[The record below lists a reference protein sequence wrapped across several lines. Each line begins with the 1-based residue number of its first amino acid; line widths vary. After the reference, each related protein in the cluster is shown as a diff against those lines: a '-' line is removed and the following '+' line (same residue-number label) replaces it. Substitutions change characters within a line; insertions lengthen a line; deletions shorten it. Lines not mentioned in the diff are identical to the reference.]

1 MTASVQP
8 IYTRTWDV
16 QVGGSVWGNVAST
29 STDGTSNT
37 TNATVI
43 YVADP
48 TEGSF
53 VQKVIIRPISTV
65 AATVVRLF
73 YCSANGAF
81 TLGTT
86 NTANNTALIG
96 EIAVAAWTVS
106 QTVASPA
113 YDIPI
118 NMGMNA
124 NTKLIM
130 SVGTATGATTTGFNP
145 VVVAGKY

>member
-1 MTASVQP
+1 MAASVQP

-16 QVGGSVWGNVAST
+16 QVGGNLWGNVAST
-29 STDGTSNT
+29 SMDGTSNT
-37 TNATVI
+37 INATVI

-53 VQKVIIRPISTV
+53 VQKVILRPISTV
-65 AATVVRLF
+65 AATVVRVF

-86 NTANNTALIG
+86 NTANNTGLVG
-96 EIAVAAWTVS
+96 EVGVAAWTVS
-106 QTVASPA
+106 QTAAAPA
-113 YDIPI
+113 YDIPL

-130 SVGTATGATTTGFNP
+130 TVGTATGATTTGFNP